1 MIFLPVIYFLITL
14 IKAIST
20 LLKAAQWYRRRVHEH
35 NVKGVWW
42 EKLCG
47 VHAPSGHTPMH
58 DAPAQPRGAAGLGTA
73 LTIAG
78 VKVLERQFWA
88 RIIKED
94 FTVQREHHG
103 VLCHVNHTPYNVAG
117 LPRAAIV
124 LIALVPSLGLGQE
137 SHWSQRKTEELHP
150 PHTHTLLWT
159 HSGPSHYPKRR
170 KEEPQPAS
178 TPVRCEAPREEVS
191 ENSKSYINFVRYW
204 LEKNTNAISWFS
216 VYSTYFLLKEKL
228 CF

>member
-94 FTVQREHHG
+94 FTVQCEHHG

-124 LIALVPSLGLGQE
+124 LIALVPSLGLGRE

-150 PHTHTLLWT
+150 PHTHTHYYGLT
-159 HSGPSHYPKRR
+159 VAPPITQSGERKNPSQQVHPSAARPHERR
-170 KEEPQPAS
+170 CLRILSPILTLYVTDSRKIQMLFPDFQS
-178 TPVRCEAPREEVS
+178 TPHTF
-191 ENSKSYINFVRYW
+191 Y
-204 LEKNTNAISWFS
+204 
-216 VYSTYFLLKEKL
+216 
-228 CF
+228 

>member
-94 FTVQREHHG
+94 FTVQCEHHG

-124 LIALVPSLGLGQE
+124 LIALVPSLGLGRE

-150 PHTHTLLWT
+150 PTHTHTTMDSQWPLPL
-159 HSGPSHYPKRR
+159 PKAAKGRT
-170 KEEPQPAS
+170 PAS
-178 TPVRCEAPREEVS
+178 KYTRPLRGPTRGGVWE
-191 ENSKSYINFVRYW
+191 F
-204 LEKNTNAISWFS
+204 
-216 VYSTYFLLKEKL
+216 
-228 CF
+228 

>member
-178 TPVRCEAPREEVS
+178 TPVRCEAPREGVS
-191 ENSKSYINFVRYW
+191 ENSKSYINFVR
-204 LEKNTNAISWFS
+204 
-216 VYSTYFLLKEKL
+216 
-228 CF
+228 